1 MKLSVAIP
9 AFNRPVELKEA
20 LESLAFECTKD
31 IEIVISEDHSPL
43 RDKISEIVKATALEF
58 NLPYNSQR
66 TWGDAL
72 VSHTKMLYDLGHYD
86 NAPGLH

>member
-43 RDKISEIVKATALEF
+43 RNKIHKVIEDFIAKNPNIHLC
-58 NLPYNSQR
+58 N
-66 TWGDAL
+66 
-72 VSHTKMLYDLGHYD
+72 
-86 NAPGLH
+86 